1 MAFRI
6 RYHEDALADLETVF
20 DWSREKHPETTEQFA
35 SGLFNYLDLL
45 QAFPNMGTRV
55 RGHSHVR
62 QLLYSPLN
70 IYYRVDEERRA
81 IEILHF
87 WHTARRPPKRG

>member
-6 RYHEDALADLETVF
+6 RYHEDALIDLEAIF
-20 DWSREKHPETTEQFA
+20 DRSREKHPETTEQFA

-45 QAFPNMGTRV
+45 QASPYIGTKV
-55 RGHSHVR
+55 RGQPEIR
-62 QLLYSPLN
+62 QLLYSPLYV
-70 IYYRVDEERRA
+70 YYRVDEDRRA

-87 WHTARRPPKRG
+87 WHAARRPPRL